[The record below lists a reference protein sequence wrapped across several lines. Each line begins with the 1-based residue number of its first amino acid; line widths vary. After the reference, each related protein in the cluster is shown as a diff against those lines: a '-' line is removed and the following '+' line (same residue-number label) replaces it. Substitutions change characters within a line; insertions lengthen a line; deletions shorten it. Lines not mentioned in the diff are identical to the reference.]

1 MVDGLVYM
9 LGVSLLQLGDSAVF
23 ISAARNVTYIGRIIS
38 LWETW
43 DSSMYVRVKWFYH
56 PQETKG
62 GNRLLET
69 KVFFLHLCNVFSRY
83 FLVPFGRL
91 VVCFVIIRSPISA
104 SLPDESA
111 GCD

>member
-1 MVDGLVYM
+1 M
-9 LGVSLLQLGDSAVF
+9 LRGSLLQLGDSAVF

-69 KVFFLHLCNVFSRY
+69 KVFFC
-83 FLVPFGRL
+83 
-91 VVCFVIIRSPISA
+91 ISA
-104 SLPDESA
+104 TFSPVTFWFLLDV
-111 GCD
+111 